1 MLGGKQMFNISKF
14 KKKIA
19 SLFKKQPKIN
29 TEYKTVLD
37 VSKSNTY
44 DLVKKQNQGRKFR
57 SGI

>member
-1 MLGGKQMFNISKF
+1 MFNISKF

-44 DLVKKQNQGRKFR
+44 DLVKKQNQGTKFR